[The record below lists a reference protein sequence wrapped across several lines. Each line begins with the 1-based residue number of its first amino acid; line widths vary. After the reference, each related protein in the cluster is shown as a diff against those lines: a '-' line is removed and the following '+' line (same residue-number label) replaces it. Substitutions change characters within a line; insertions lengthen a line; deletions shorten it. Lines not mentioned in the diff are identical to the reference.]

1 MITKENLRAT
11 FCSLPII
18 FGIPTEWDNLFSSL
32 KEVQQLNDLLSPGT
46 QTIVTF
52 DLQLYSKALQ
62 LESNSEI
69 DNFVIRLGELHVVFT
84 AFKMLGKII
93 DGSSLDKAFEEA
105 LIYGSNA
112 IEQIKNGQRLYR
124 CFEGHQILYLSLFKK
139 YIVPLIDS
147 HPLLEKGLREG
158 IINAITIIEN
168 QKEERNESL
177 KENHQKLIE
186 FN

>member
-32 KEVQQLNDLLSPGT
+32 KEVQQLNDLLSPST

-69 DNFVIRLGELHVVFT
+69 DNFVIRLGELHVV
-84 AFKMLGKII
+84 
-93 DGSSLDKAFEEA
+93 S
-105 LIYGSNA
+105 
-112 IEQIKNGQRLYR
+112 
-124 CFEGHQILYLSLFKK
+124 
-139 YIVPLIDS
+139 
-147 HPLLEKGLREG
+147 
-158 IINAITIIEN
+158 
-168 QKEERNESL
+168 
-177 KENHQKLIE
+177 
-186 FN
+186 

>member
-1 MITKENLRAT
+1 
-11 FCSLPII
+11 
-18 FGIPTEWDNLFSSL
+18 
-32 KEVQQLNDLLSPGT
+32 
-46 QTIVTF
+46 
-52 DLQLYSKALQ
+52 
-62 LESNSEI
+62 
-69 DNFVIRLGELHVVFT
+69 
-84 AFKMLGKII
+84 MLGKII

-112 IEQIKNGQRLYR
+112 IEQIKNGQHLYR

-139 YIVPLIDS
+139 YVVPLIDS